1 MLILDKKGVF
11 EIMASIY
18 HVDEIAVSET
28 HASKIGYKGHC
39 RIKEIEAM

>member
-1 MLILDKKGVF
+1 MLIIDKRVF

-18 HVDEIAVSET
+18 HVDEMAVSET

-39 RIKEIEAM
+39 RVKEIEAM